1 MKTTRSSWN
10 NFKEIEMLLP
20 IKWLKDY
27 VDFDFDVKK
36 LADGLSNSGSHVE
49 SVIIPSEGLDKIVVG
64 KIEKIEKHPD
74 ADKLVICSVN
84 VGDEVLQI
92 VTGAPNVFESAIV
105 PVALHGSTV
114 AGGVKIKKG
123 KLRGV
128 ESNGM
133 LCSLEE
139 LGFDN
144 SVIPKEARNGIFIFP
159 EGTEI
164 GKSALETLF
173 MDSDILELEITPNR
187 PDCLSIMGMAVETA
201 ASFDLKTKH
210 KDIKIENEVD
220 DFADY
225 FDDIVIETENCNR
238 YYSKI
243 LKNIK
248 IGPSPLWLQAYLM
261 QAGVRPISNIV
272 DLTNF
277 VMLEYG
283 QPLHAFDLDSLK
295 NKKIVVRMAKD
306 GEETVT
312 LDGETRK
319 LTSDDILI
327 TDGSEIIGLAGIMG
341 GLDSEITEKTVN
353 VLLEGANFN
362 KENIRKTSR
371 RLNLRSEASSRFEK
385 GIDPNLAKTA
395 VDRVCQLAEML
406 DIAEVVGGSKDV
418 GDFDKAPKEIKL
430 RLQKVNDLIG
440 VDFTIDEV
448 KNILNRL
455 EIETD
460 VKGDYL
466 LAKIPSVRL
475 DLGIEEDLIEEVARI
490 YGYDNVTPQKL
501 RGTLTVGRKPRFR
514 NVEDRIKNLLIGLGY
529 SEFMTY
535 SFVSPSSYEKAN
547 YREDEKNIIRI
558 LNPLGEDYSIM
569 RTTIVPSMID
579 ALAKNYVRGN
589 ENVGGFE
596 IGNTFFPT
604 DGELPAEKLKL
615 TMGFYDLGDFYYL
628 KESIEKLLWYLGIE
642 DLEVR
647 RKEVSFLHPGRS
659 AEFILKGESLGVFGE
674 VHPKVLENYGL
685 KKRAYVAELDFDK
698 IVENT
703 IGNYTYKEL
712 PKYPTIKRDFAFVM
726 DRDIDSVEL
735 EKISK
740 KYGKEL
746 LESFKVF
753 DIYQGENIEEGK
765 KSVAFSLVFR
775 AADRTLEDA
784 EVTEI
789 CEKIV
794 AEIESEI
801 KAKLRS

>member
-1 MKTTRSSWN
+1 
-10 NFKEIEMLLP
+10 MLLP

-49 SVIIPSEGLDKIVVG
+49 SIIIPDDGLNKIVVG

-84 VGDEVLQI
+84 VGDEILQI
-92 VTGAPNVFESAIV
+92 VTGASNVFEGAIV
-105 PVALHGSTV
+105 PVALHGSTL
-114 AGGVKIKKG
+114 AGDVKIKKG

-139 LGFDN
+139 LGFEN
-144 SVIPKEARNGIFIFP
+144 SVIPKEAKNGIFIFP

-164 GKSALETLF
+164 GKSAIEVLF
-173 MDSDILELEITPNR
+173 MDNEILELEITPNR

-210 KDIKIENEVD
+210 NDIKIENEVSN
-220 DFADY
+220 FSEF
-225 FDDIVIETENCNR
+225 FDDIIIETENCNR

-248 IGPSPLWLQAYLM
+248 IGLSPLWLQAYLM
-261 QAGVRPISNIV
+261 QAGVRPVSNIV

-283 QPLHAFDLDSLK
+283 EPLHAFDLDTLK

-306 GEETVT
+306 GEEMVT

-319 LTSDDILI
+319 LEKDDILI
-327 TDGSEIIGLAGIMG
+327 TDGSEIVGLAGVMG
-341 GLDSEITEKTVN
+341 GLDSEITDKTVN

-385 GIDPNLAKTA
+385 GIDVNLAKTA
-395 VDRVCQLAEML
+395 VDRVCELAEKME
-406 DIAEVVGGSKDV
+406 IAEVVGGNKDV
-418 GDFDKAPKEIKL
+418 GNFDRKEKEIEL
-430 RLQKVNDLIG
+430 RKEKVNNLIG
-440 VDFTIDEV
+440 VDFTMDEIS
-448 KNILNRL
+448 NILNRL

-460 VKGDYL
+460 VRDDYL
-466 LAKIPSVRL
+466 IAKVPTVRL
-475 DLGIEEDLIEEVARI
+475 DLDIEEDLIEEIARI
-490 YGYDNVTPQKL
+490 YGYDNIEPKKL
-501 RGTLTVGRKPRFR
+501 KGTLTVGRKPVFR
-514 NVEDRIKNLLIGLGY
+514 NVEDRIKNQLIGLGY

-547 YREDEKNIIRI
+547 YKEDEKNIIKI

-569 RTTIVPSMID
+569 RTTMIPSMID
-579 ALAKNYVRGN
+579 ALSKNYARGN
-589 ENVGGFE
+589 VNVGGFE

-604 DGELPAEKLKL
+604 EEELPSERLKL
-615 TMGFYDLGDFYYL
+615 AMGFYDLGDFYYL
-628 KESIEKLLWYLGIE
+628 KESIEKSLWYLGINN
-642 DLEVR
+642 LEVR
-647 RKEVSFLHPGRS
+647 RREASFLHPGRS
-659 AEFILKGESLGVFGE
+659 AEFILNGKSLGVFGE

-685 KKRAYVAELDFDK
+685 KKRAYVAELDFNL

-703 IGNYTYKEL
+703 IDNYTYKAL
-712 PKYPTIKRDFAFVM
+712 PKYPTMKRDFAFVM
-726 DRDIDSVEL
+726 DRDVDSVEL

-740 KYGKEL
+740 KYDKEL

-753 DIYQGENIEEGK
+753 DIYEGKNIEDGK

-775 AADRTLEDA
+775 AADRTLEES

-801 KAKLRS
+801 EAKLRS

>member
-1 MKTTRSSWN
+1 
-10 NFKEIEMLLP
+10 MLLP

-49 SVIIPSEGLDKIVVG
+49 SIIIPDDGLNKIVVG

-84 VGDEVLQI
+84 VGDEILQI
-92 VTGAPNVFESAIV
+92 VTGASNVFEGAIV
-105 PVALHGSTV
+105 PVALHGSTL
-114 AGGVKIKKG
+114 AGDVKIKKG

-139 LGFDN
+139 LGFEN
-144 SVIPKEARNGIFIFP
+144 SVIPKEAKNGIFIFP

-164 GKSALETLF
+164 GKSAIEVLF
-173 MDSDILELEITPNR
+173 MDNEILELEITPNR

-210 KDIKIENEVD
+210 NDIKIENEVSN
-220 DFADY
+220 FSEF
-225 FDDIVIETENCNR
+225 FDDIIVETENCNR

-261 QAGVRPISNIV
+261 QAGVRPVSNIV

-283 QPLHAFDLDSLK
+283 EPLHAFDLDTLK
-295 NKKIVVRMAKD
+295 NKKIVVRMAED
-306 GEETVT
+306 GEEMVT

-319 LTSDDILI
+319 LEKDDILI
-327 TDGSEIIGLAGIMG
+327 TDGSEIVGLAGVMG
-341 GLDSEITEKTVN
+341 GLDSEITDKTVN
-353 VLLEGANFN
+353 VLLEGASFN

-385 GIDPNLAKTA
+385 GIDVNLAKTA
-395 VDRVCQLAEML
+395 VDRVCELAEKME
-406 DIAEVVGGSKDV
+406 IAEVVGGNKDV
-418 GDFDKAPKEIKL
+418 GNFDRKEKEIKL
-430 RLQKVNDLIG
+430 RKEKVNNLIG
-440 VDFTIDEV
+440 VDFTMDEIS
-448 KNILNRL
+448 NILNRL

-460 VKGDYL
+460 VRDDYL
-466 LAKIPSVRL
+466 IAKVPTVRL
-475 DLGIEEDLIEEVARI
+475 DLDIEEDLIEEIARI
-490 YGYDNVTPQKL
+490 YAYDNIEPKKL
-501 RGTLTVGRKPRFR
+501 KGTLTVGRKPVFR
-514 NVEDRIKNLLIGLGY
+514 NVEDRIKNQLIGLGY

-547 YREDEKNIIRI
+547 YKEDEKNIIKI

-569 RTTIVPSMID
+569 RTTMIPSMID
-579 ALAKNYVRGN
+579 ALSKNYARGN
-589 ENVGGFE
+589 VNVGGFE

-604 DGELPAEKLKL
+604 EEELPSERLKL
-615 TMGFYDLGDFYYL
+615 AMGFYDLGDFYYL
-628 KESIEKLLWYLGIE
+628 KESIEKSLWYLGINN
-642 DLEVR
+642 LEVR
-647 RKEVSFLHPGRS
+647 RREASFLHPGRS
-659 AEFILKGESLGVFGE
+659 AEFILNGKSLGVFGE

-685 KKRAYVAELDFDK
+685 KKKAYVAELDFNL

-703 IGNYTYKEL
+703 IDNYTYKAL
-712 PKYPTIKRDFAFVM
+712 PKYPTMKRDFAFVM
-726 DRDIDSVEL
+726 DRDLDSVEL

-753 DIYQGENIEEGK
+753 DIYEGKNIEDDK

-775 AADRTLEDA
+775 AADRTLEES

-801 KAKLRS
+801 EAKLRS

>member
-1 MKTTRSSWN
+1 
-10 NFKEIEMLLP
+10 MLLP

-49 SVIIPSEGLDKIVVG
+49 SIIIPDDGLNKIVVG

-84 VGDEVLQI
+84 VGDEILQI
-92 VTGAPNVFESAIV
+92 VTGASNVFEGAIV
-105 PVALHGSTV
+105 PVALHGSTL
-114 AGGVKIKKG
+114 AGDVKIKKG

-139 LGFDN
+139 LGFEN
-144 SVIPKEARNGIFIFP
+144 SVIPKEAKNGIFIFP

-164 GKSALETLF
+164 GKSAIEVLF
-173 MDSDILELEITPNR
+173 MDNEILELEITPNR

-210 KDIKIENEVD
+210 NDIKIENEVSN
-220 DFADY
+220 FSEF
-225 FDDIVIETENCNR
+225 FDDIIVETENCNR

-261 QAGVRPISNIV
+261 QAWVRPVSNIV

-283 QPLHAFDLDSLK
+283 EPLHAFDLDTLK
-295 NKKIVVRMAKD
+295 NKKIVVRMAED
-306 GEETVT
+306 GEEMVT

-319 LTSDDILI
+319 LEKDDILI
-327 TDGSEIIGLAGIMG
+327 TDGSEIVGLAGVMG
-341 GLDSEITEKTVN
+341 GLDSEITDKTVN
-353 VLLEGANFN
+353 VLLEGASFN

-385 GIDPNLAKTA
+385 GIDVNLAKTA
-395 VDRVCQLAEML
+395 VDRVCELAEKME
-406 DIAEVVGGSKDV
+406 IAEVVGGNKDV
-418 GDFDKAPKEIKL
+418 GNFDRKEKEIEL
-430 RLQKVNDLIG
+430 RKEKVNNLIG
-440 VDFTIDEV
+440 VDLTMDEIS
-448 KNILNRL
+448 NILNRL

-460 VKGDYL
+460 VRDDYL
-466 LAKIPSVRL
+466 IAKVPTVRL
-475 DLGIEEDLIEEVARI
+475 DLDIEEDLIEEIARI
-490 YGYDNVTPQKL
+490 YGYDNIEPKKL
-501 RGTLTVGRKPRFR
+501 KGTLTVGRKPVFR
-514 NVEDRIKNLLIGLGY
+514 NVEDRIKNQLIGLGY

-547 YREDEKNIIRI
+547 YKEDEKNIIKI

-569 RTTIVPSMID
+569 RTTMIPSMID
-579 ALAKNYVRGN
+579 ALSKNYARGN
-589 ENVGGFE
+589 VNVGGFE

-604 DGELPAEKLKL
+604 EEELPSERLKL
-615 TMGFYDLGDFYYL
+615 AMGFYDLGDFYYL
-628 KESIEKLLWYLGIE
+628 KESIEKSLWYLGINN
-642 DLEVR
+642 LEVR
-647 RKEVSFLHPGRS
+647 RREASFLHPGRS
-659 AEFILKGESLGVFGE
+659 AEFILNGKSLGVFGE

-685 KKRAYVAELDFDK
+685 KKRAYVAELDFNL

-703 IGNYTYKEL
+703 IDNYTYKAL
-712 PKYPTIKRDFAFVM
+712 PKYPTMKRDFAFVM
-726 DRDIDSVEL
+726 DRDVDSVEL

-753 DIYQGENIEEGK
+753 DIYEGKNIEDGK

-775 AADRTLEDA
+775 AADRTLEES

-801 KAKLRS
+801 EAKLRS

>member
-1 MKTTRSSWN
+1 
-10 NFKEIEMLLP
+10 MLLP

-49 SVIIPSEGLDKIVVG
+49 SIMKPSEGLDKIVVG

-84 VGDEVLQI
+84 IGDEVLQI
-92 VTGAPNVFESAIV
+92 VTGAPNVFEGAIV
-105 PVALHGSTV
+105 PVALHGSTL
-114 AGGVKIKKG
+114 ASGQKIKKG

-139 LGFDN
+139 LGFEN

-173 MDSDILELEITPNR
+173 MDSEILELEITPNR

-210 KDIKIENEVD
+210 NDIKINEEVS
-220 DFADY
+220 DFSEF
-225 FDDIVIETENCNR
+225 FDDIVLETENCKR

-243 LKNIK
+243 LRNIK

-283 QPLHAFDLDSLK
+283 QPLHAFDLDSLT
-295 NKKIVVRMAKD
+295 NKKIVVRMAED

-312 LDGETRK
+312 LDGETRE

-341 GLDSEITEKTVN
+341 GLDSEITDKTVN

-385 GIDPNLAKTA
+385 GIDINLAKA
-395 VDRVCQLAEML
+395 SVDRVCQLAEML
-406 DIAEVVGGSKDV
+406 GIAEVVGGNKDV
-418 GDFDKAPKEIKL
+418 GNFEKAQKEIKL
-430 RLQKVNDLIG
+430 RQEKVNDLIG
-440 VDFTIDEV
+440 LDFSMDEIA
-448 KNILNRL
+448 NILNRL

-460 VKGDYL
+460 VKDTYL
-466 LAKIPSVRL
+466 IAKIPSVRL
-475 DLGIEEDLIEEVARI
+475 DLEIEEDLIEEIARI
-490 YGYDNVTPQKL
+490 YGYDNVTPKKL
-501 RGTLTVGRKPRFR
+501 RGTLTVGRKPVFR
-514 NVEDRIKNLLIGLGY
+514 NVEDRIKNILIGLGY

-547 YREDEKNIIRI
+547 YDEDEKNIIKI

-569 RTTIVPSMID
+569 RTTLVLSMID
-579 ALAKNYVRGN
+579 ALAKNYARGN

-596 IGNTFFPT
+596 VGNTFFPNEE
-604 DGELPAEKLKL
+604 ELPSEKLKL

-628 KESIEKLLWYLGIE
+628 KESIEKILWYLGIN

-659 AEFILKGESLGVFGE
+659 AEFILKGEILGVFGE

-685 KKRAYVAELDFDK
+685 KKKAYVAELDFDK

-703 IGNYTYKEL
+703 IDNYTYKDL
-712 PKYPTIKRDFAFVM
+712 PKFPTMKRDFAFVM
-726 DRDIDSVEL
+726 DRDVDSVEL

-753 DIYQGENIEEGK
+753 DIYEGENIEEGK

-775 AADRTLEDA
+775 AAERTLEDA

>member
-1 MKTTRSSWN
+1 MY
-10 NFKEIEMLLP
+10 LP

-49 SVIIPSEGLDKIVVG
+49 SIIDTSEGLDKIVVG
-64 KIEKIEKHPD
+64 KINKIENHPD
-74 ADKLVICSVN
+74 ADKLVICQVD
-84 VGDEVLQI
+84 VGEEIQI
-92 VTGAPNVFESAIV
+92 VTGAKNVFEGAYV
-105 PVALHGSTV
+105 PVALHGSTI
-114 AGGVKIKKG
+114 AGGTKIKKG

-139 LGFDN
+139 LGFET

-159 EGTEI
+159 EEVEI
-164 GKSALETLF
+164 GKSAIEALYMNEE
-173 MDSDILELEITPNR
+173 ILELEITPNR
-187 PDCLSIMGMAVETA
+187 PDSLSVMGMAVETA
-201 ASFDLKTKH
+201 ATFDLKVNH
-210 KDIKIENEVD
+210 NDIKINNEES
-220 DFADY
+220 DFSEF
-225 FDDIVIETENCNR
+225 FDDIVLETENCNR

-243 LKNIK
+243 LRNLK

-283 QPLHAFDLDSLK
+283 QPLHAFDLDTLK
-295 NKKIVVRMAKD
+295 NRKIVVRMAKD
-306 GEETVT
+306 GETAVT
-312 LDGETRK
+312 LDGVTRK
-319 LTSDDILI
+319 LTTDDILI
-327 TDGSEIIGLAGIMG
+327 TDGTDIIGLAGVMG
-341 GLDSEITEKTVN
+341 GLDSEITDKTVN

-371 RLNLRSEASSRFEK
+371 RLGLRSEASSRFEK
-385 GIDPNLAKTA
+385 GIDTNLSSVA
-395 VDRVCQLAEML
+395 VDRVCQLAEEL
-406 DIAEVVGGSKDV
+406 GIAEVVGGSKDV
-418 GDFDKAPKEIKL
+418 VNKLNEPNKIKL
-430 RLQKVNDLIG
+430 RKEKCNNLIG
-440 VDFTIDEV
+440 IDLSIEEIAS
-448 KNILNRL
+448 ILNRL
-455 EIETD
+455 EIKTEID
-460 VKGDYL
+460 GDNL
-466 LAKIPSVRL
+466 IATTPTERL
-475 DLGIEEDLIEEVARI
+475 DLEIEEDLIEEVARI
-490 YGYDNVTPQKL
+490 YGLQNIEPQKL
-501 RGTLTVGRKPRFR
+501 KGTLTVGRKPRFR

-535 SFVSPSSYEKAN
+535 SFISPSAYEKSN
-547 YREDEKNIIRI
+547 YEEKDENILKI

-569 RTTIVPSMID
+569 RTTMVPSMID
-579 ALAKNYVRGN
+579 ALAKNYARGN

-596 IGNTFFPT
+596 IGNTFLPT
-604 DGELPAEKLKL
+604 GDELPSEKLKL

-628 KESIEKLLWYLGIE
+628 KESIEKILWYLGI
-642 DLEVR
+642 DKLEVKR
-647 RKEVSFLHPGRS
+647 TERSFLHPGRS
-659 AEFILKGESLGVFGE
+659 AEFILNGESLGVFGE

-685 KKRAYVAELDFDK
+685 KKKAYVAEIDFDL

-703 IGNYTYKEL
+703 IDNYYYKEL

-726 DRDIDSVEL
+726 DREIDSVEL
-735 EKISK
+735 EEISK

-753 DIYQGENIEEGK
+753 DIYEGENIEKGK

-775 AADRTLEDA
+775 APDRTLEDG

-794 AEIESEI
+794 EEIEKE
-801 KAKLRS
+801 KDAKLRS

>member
-1 MKTTRSSWN
+1 
-10 NFKEIEMLLP
+10 MLLP

-74 ADKLVICSVN
+74 ADKLVVCSVN

-92 VTGAPNVFESAIV
+92 VTGAPNVFEGAIV

-220 DFADY
+220 DFSDY

-283 QPLHAFDLDSLK
+283 EPLHAFDLDSLK

-327 TDGSEIIGLAGIMG
+327 TDGSDIIGLAGIMG

-418 GDFDKAPKEIKL
+418 GDFDKDPKEIKL

-490 YGYDNVTPQKL
+490 YGYDNVEPKKL

-514 NVEDRIKNLLIGLGY
+514 NVENKIKNLLIGLGY

-547 YREDEKNIIRI
+547 YKEDEKNIIRI

-642 DLEVR
+642 GLEVR

-685 KKRAYVAELDFDK
+685 KKKAYVAELDFDK

-712 PKYPTIKRDFAFVM
+712 PKYPTMKRDFAFVM

>member
-1 MKTTRSSWN
+1 
-10 NFKEIEMLLP
+10 MLLP

-92 VTGAPNVFESAIV
+92 VTGAPNVFEGAIV

-139 LGFDN
+139 LGFEN

-210 KDIKIENEVD
+210 NDIKIEKEVD
-220 DFADY
+220 DFSDH

-448 KNILNRL
+448 ANILNRL

-460 VKGDYL
+460 VKEDYL

-475 DLGIEEDLIEEVARI
+475 DLEIEEDLIEEVARI

-547 YREDEKNIIRI
+547 YKEDKKNIIRI

-604 DGELPAEKLKL
+604 DGELPSEKLKL

-685 KKRAYVAELDFDK
+685 KKRAYVAELDFDR

-712 PKYPTIKRDFAFVM
+712 PKYPTMKRDFAFVM

>member
-1 MKTTRSSWN
+1 
-10 NFKEIEMLLP
+10 MLLP

-49 SVIIPSEGLDKIVVG
+49 SIIIPDDGLNKIVVG

-84 VGDEVLQI
+84 VGDEILQI
-92 VTGAPNVFESAIV
+92 VTGASNVFEGAIV
-105 PVALHGSTV
+105 PVALHGSTL
-114 AGGVKIKKG
+114 ADGVKIKKG

-139 LGFDN
+139 LGFEN
-144 SVIPKEARNGIFIFP
+144 SVIPKEAKNGIFIFP

-164 GKSALETLF
+164 GKSAIEVLF
-173 MDSDILELEITPNR
+173 MDNEILELEITPNR

-210 KDIKIENEVD
+210 NDIKIENEVSN
-220 DFADY
+220 FSEF
-225 FDDIVIETENCNR
+225 FDDIIIETENCNR

-261 QAGVRPISNIV
+261 QAGVRPVSNIV

-283 QPLHAFDLDSLK
+283 EPLHAFDLDTLK

-306 GEETVT
+306 GEEMVT

-319 LTSDDILI
+319 LEKDDILI
-327 TDGSEIIGLAGIMG
+327 TDGSEIVGLAGVMG
-341 GLDSEITEKTVN
+341 GLDSEITDKTVN
-353 VLLEGANFN
+353 VILEGASFN

-385 GIDPNLAKTA
+385 GIDVNLAKTA
-395 VDRVCQLAEML
+395 VDRVCELAEKME
-406 DIAEVVGGSKDV
+406 IAEVVGGNKDV
-418 GDFDKAPKEIKL
+418 GNFYRKEKEIEL
-430 RLQKVNDLIG
+430 RKEKVNNLIG
-440 VDFTIDEV
+440 VDFTMDEIS
-448 KNILNRL
+448 NILNRL

-460 VKGDYL
+460 VRDDYL
-466 LAKIPSVRL
+466 IAKVPTVRL
-475 DLGIEEDLIEEVARI
+475 DLDIEEDLIEEIARI
-490 YGYDNVTPQKL
+490 YGYDNIEPKKL
-501 RGTLTVGRKPRFR
+501 KGTLTVGRKPVFR
-514 NVEDRIKNLLIGLGY
+514 NVEDRIKNQLIGLGY

-547 YREDEKNIIRI
+547 YKEDEKNIIKI

-569 RTTIVPSMID
+569 RTTMIPSMID
-579 ALAKNYVRGN
+579 ALSKNYARGN
-589 ENVGGFE
+589 VNVGGFE

-604 DGELPAEKLKL
+604 EEELPSERLKL
-615 TMGFYDLGDFYYL
+615 AMGFYDLGDFYYL
-628 KESIEKLLWYLGIE
+628 KESIEKSLWYLGINN
-642 DLEVR
+642 LEVR
-647 RKEVSFLHPGRS
+647 RREASFLHPGRS
-659 AEFILKGESLGVFGE
+659 AEFILNGKSLGVFGE

-685 KKRAYVAELDFDK
+685 KKRAYVAELDFNL

-703 IGNYTYKEL
+703 IDNYTYKAL
-712 PKYPTIKRDFAFVM
+712 PKYPTMKRDFAFVM
-726 DRDIDSVEL
+726 DRDVDSVEL

-753 DIYQGENIEEGK
+753 DIYEGKNIEDGK

-775 AADRTLEDA
+775 AADRTLEES

-801 KAKLRS
+801 EAKLRS

>member
-1 MKTTRSSWN
+1 
-10 NFKEIEMLLP
+10 MLLP

-64 KIEKIEKHPD
+64 KIEKIENHPD
-74 ADKLVICSVN
+74 ADKLVVCSVN

-92 VTGAPNVFESAIV
+92 VTGAPNVFEGAIV

-139 LGFDN
+139 LGFEN

-210 KDIKIENEVD
+210 NEIKIENEVD
-220 DFADY
+220 DFSDH

-395 VDRVCQLAEML
+395 VDRVCQLVEML
-406 DIAEVVGGSKDV
+406 GIAEVVGGSKDV

-448 KNILNRL
+448 ANILNRL

-490 YGYDNVTPQKL
+490 YGYDNVEPKKL

-547 YREDEKNIIRI
+547 YKEDEKNIIRI

-712 PKYPTIKRDFAFVM
+712 PKYPTMKRDFAFVM

>member
-1 MKTTRSSWN
+1 
-10 NFKEIEMLLP
+10 MLLP

-49 SVIIPSEGLDKIVVG
+49 SIIIPDDGLNKIVVG

-84 VGDEVLQI
+84 VGDEILQI
-92 VTGAPNVFESAIV
+92 VTGASNVFEGAIV
-105 PVALHGSTV
+105 PVALHGSTL
-114 AGGVKIKKG
+114 AGDVKIKKG

-139 LGFDN
+139 LGFEN
-144 SVIPKEARNGIFIFP
+144 SVIPKEAKNGIFIFP

-164 GKSALETLF
+164 GKSAIEVLF
-173 MDSDILELEITPNR
+173 MDNEILELEITPNR

-210 KDIKIENEVD
+210 NDIKIENEVSN
-220 DFADY
+220 FSEF
-225 FDDIVIETENCNR
+225 FDDIIVETENCNR

-261 QAGVRPISNIV
+261 QAGVRPVSNIV

-283 QPLHAFDLDSLK
+283 EPLHAFDLDTLK
-295 NKKIVVRMAKD
+295 NKKIVVRMAED
-306 GEETVT
+306 GEEMVT

-319 LTSDDILI
+319 LEKDDILI
-327 TDGSEIIGLAGIMG
+327 TDGSEIVGLAGVMG
-341 GLDSEITEKTVN
+341 GLDSEITDKTVN
-353 VLLEGANFN
+353 VLLEGASFN

-385 GIDPNLAKTA
+385 GIDVNLAKTA
-395 VDRVCQLAEML
+395 VDRVCELAEKME
-406 DIAEVVGGSKDV
+406 IAEVVGGNKDV
-418 GDFDKAPKEIKL
+418 GNFDRKEKEIKL
-430 RLQKVNDLIG
+430 RKEKVNNLIG
-440 VDFTIDEV
+440 VDFTMDEIS
-448 KNILNRL
+448 NILNRL

-460 VKGDYL
+460 VRDDYL
-466 LAKIPSVRL
+466 IAKVPTVRL
-475 DLGIEEDLIEEVARI
+475 DLDIEEDLIEEIARI
-490 YGYDNVTPQKL
+490 YAYDNIEPKKL
-501 RGTLTVGRKPRFR
+501 KGTLTVGRKPVFR
-514 NVEDRIKNLLIGLGY
+514 NVEDRIKNQLIGLGY

-547 YREDEKNIIRI
+547 YKEDEKNIIKI

-569 RTTIVPSMID
+569 RTTMIPSMID
-579 ALAKNYVRGN
+579 ALSKNYARGN
-589 ENVGGFE
+589 VNVGGFE

-604 DGELPAEKLKL
+604 EEELPSERLKL
-615 TMGFYDLGDFYYL
+615 AMGFYDLGDFYYL
-628 KESIEKLLWYLGIE
+628 KESIEKSLWYLGINN
-642 DLEVR
+642 LEVR
-647 RKEVSFLHPGRS
+647 RREASFLHPGRS
-659 AEFILKGESLGVFGE
+659 AEFILNGKSLGVFGE

-685 KKRAYVAELDFDK
+685 KKRAYVAELDFNL

-703 IGNYTYKEL
+703 IDNYTYKAL
-712 PKYPTIKRDFAFVM
+712 PKYPTMKRDFAFVM
-726 DRDIDSVEL
+726 DRDLDSVEL

-753 DIYQGENIEEGK
+753 DIYEGKNIEDDK

-775 AADRTLEDA
+775 AADRTLEES

-801 KAKLRS
+801 EAKLRS

>member
-1 MKTTRSSWN
+1 
-10 NFKEIEMLLP
+10 MLLP

-49 SVIIPSEGLDKIVVG
+49 SIIIPDDGLNKIVVG

-84 VGDEVLQI
+84 VGDEILQI
-92 VTGAPNVFESAIV
+92 VTGASNVFEGAIV
-105 PVALHGSTV
+105 PVALHGSTL
-114 AGGVKIKKG
+114 AGDVKIKKG

-139 LGFDN
+139 LGFEN
-144 SVIPKEARNGIFIFP
+144 SVIPKEAKNGIFIFP

-164 GKSALETLF
+164 GKSAIEVLF
-173 MDSDILELEITPNR
+173 MDNEILELEITPNR

-210 KDIKIENEVD
+210 NDIKIENEVSN
-220 DFADY
+220 FSEF
-225 FDDIVIETENCNR
+225 FDDIIVETENCNR

-261 QAGVRPISNIV
+261 QAGVRPVSNIV

-283 QPLHAFDLDSLK
+283 EPLHAFDLDTLK

-306 GEETVT
+306 GEEMVT

-319 LTSDDILI
+319 LEKDDILI
-327 TDGSEIIGLAGIMG
+327 TDGSEIVGLAGVMG
-341 GLDSEITEKTVN
+341 GLDSEITDKTVN
-353 VLLEGANFN
+353 VLLEGASFN

-385 GIDPNLAKTA
+385 GIDVNLAKTA
-395 VDRVCQLAEML
+395 VDRVCELAEKME
-406 DIAEVVGGSKDV
+406 IAEVVGGNKDV
-418 GDFDKAPKEIKL
+418 GNFDRKEKEIKL
-430 RLQKVNDLIG
+430 RKEKVNNLIG
-440 VDFTIDEV
+440 VDFTMDEIS
-448 KNILNRL
+448 NILNRL

-460 VKGDYL
+460 VRDDYL
-466 LAKIPSVRL
+466 IAKVPTVRL
-475 DLGIEEDLIEEVARI
+475 DLDIEEDLIEEIARI
-490 YGYDNVTPQKL
+490 YGYDNIEPKKL
-501 RGTLTVGRKPRFR
+501 KGTLTVGRKPVFR
-514 NVEDRIKNLLIGLGY
+514 NVEDRIKNQLIGLGY

-547 YREDEKNIIRI
+547 YKEDEKNIIKI

-569 RTTIVPSMID
+569 RTTMIPSMID
-579 ALAKNYVRGN
+579 ALSKNYARGN
-589 ENVGGFE
+589 VNVGGFE

-604 DGELPAEKLKL
+604 EEELPSERLKL
-615 TMGFYDLGDFYYL
+615 AMGFYDLGDFYYL
-628 KESIEKLLWYLGIE
+628 KESIEKSLWYLGINN
-642 DLEVR
+642 LEVR
-647 RKEVSFLHPGRS
+647 RREASFLHPGRS
-659 AEFILKGESLGVFGE
+659 AEFILNGKSLGVFGE

-685 KKRAYVAELDFDK
+685 KKRAYVAELDFNL

-703 IGNYTYKEL
+703 IDNYTYKAL
-712 PKYPTIKRDFAFVM
+712 PKYPTMKRDFAFVM
-726 DRDIDSVEL
+726 DRDVDSVEL

-753 DIYQGENIEEGK
+753 DIYEGKNIEDGK

-775 AADRTLEDA
+775 AADRTLEES

-801 KAKLRS
+801 EAKLRS

>member
-1 MKTTRSSWN
+1 
-10 NFKEIEMLLP
+10 MLLP

-49 SVIIPSEGLDKIVVG
+49 SIIIPDDGLNKIVVG

-84 VGDEVLQI
+84 VGDEILQI
-92 VTGAPNVFESAIV
+92 VTGASNVFEGAIV
-105 PVALHGSTV
+105 PVALHGSTL
-114 AGGVKIKKG
+114 AGDVKIKKG

-139 LGFDN
+139 LGFEN
-144 SVIPKEARNGIFIFP
+144 SVIPKEAKNGIFIFP

-164 GKSALETLF
+164 GKSAIEVLF
-173 MDSDILELEITPNR
+173 MDNEILELEITPNR

-210 KDIKIENEVD
+210 NDIKIENEVSN
-220 DFADY
+220 FSEF
-225 FDDIVIETENCNR
+225 FDDIIVETENCNR

-261 QAGVRPISNIV
+261 QAGVRPVSNIV

-283 QPLHAFDLDSLK
+283 EPLHAFDLDTLK

-306 GEETVT
+306 GEEMVT

-319 LTSDDILI
+319 LEKDDILI
-327 TDGSEIIGLAGIMG
+327 TDGSEIVGLAGVMG
-341 GLDSEITEKTVN
+341 GLDSEITDKTVN
-353 VLLEGANFN
+353 VILEGASFN

-385 GIDPNLAKTA
+385 GIDVNLAKTA
-395 VDRVCQLAEML
+395 VDRVCELAEKME
-406 DIAEVVGGSKDV
+406 IAEVVGGNKDV
-418 GDFDKAPKEIKL
+418 GNFDRKEKEIEL
-430 RLQKVNDLIG
+430 RKEKVNNLIG
-440 VDFTIDEV
+440 VDFTMDEIS
-448 KNILNRL
+448 NILNRL

-460 VKGDYL
+460 VRDDYL
-466 LAKIPSVRL
+466 IAKVPTVRL
-475 DLGIEEDLIEEVARI
+475 DLDIEEDLIEEIARI
-490 YGYDNVTPQKL
+490 YGYDNIEPKKL
-501 RGTLTVGRKPRFR
+501 KGTLTVGRKPVFR
-514 NVEDRIKNLLIGLGY
+514 NVEDRIKNQLIGLGY

-547 YREDEKNIIRI
+547 YKEDEKNIIKI

-569 RTTIVPSMID
+569 RTTMIPSMID
-579 ALAKNYVRGN
+579 ALSKNYARGN
-589 ENVGGFE
+589 VNVGGFE

-604 DGELPAEKLKL
+604 EEELPSERLKL
-615 TMGFYDLGDFYYL
+615 AMGFYDLGDFYYL
-628 KESIEKLLWYLGIE
+628 KESIEKSLWYLGINN
-642 DLEVR
+642 LEVR
-647 RKEVSFLHPGRS
+647 RRETSFLHPGRS
-659 AEFILKGESLGVFGE
+659 AEFILNGKSLGVFGE

-685 KKRAYVAELDFDK
+685 KKRAYVAELDFNL

-703 IGNYTYKEL
+703 IDNYTYKAL
-712 PKYPTIKRDFAFVM
+712 PKYPTMKRDFAFVM
-726 DRDIDSVEL
+726 DRDVDSVEL

-753 DIYQGENIEEGK
+753 DIYEGKNIEDGK

-775 AADRTLEDA
+775 AADRTLEES

-801 KAKLRS
+801 EAKLRS

>member
-1 MKTTRSSWN
+1 
-10 NFKEIEMLLP
+10 MLLP

-64 KIEKIEKHPD
+64 KIEKIDKHPD

-92 VTGAPNVFESAIV
+92 VTGAPNVFEGAIV

-139 LGFDN
+139 LGFEN

-201 ASFDLKTKH
+201 ASFDLKTRH

-220 DFADY
+220 DFSDY

-248 IGPSPLWLQAYLM
+248 IGPSPLWLQTYLM

-283 QPLHAFDLDSLK
+283 QPLHAFDLDSLT

-448 KNILNRL
+448 ANILNRL
-455 EIETD
+455 EIETE

-547 YREDEKNIIRI
+547 YKEDEKNIIRI

-604 DGELPAEKLKL
+604 DGELPTEKLKL

-685 KKRAYVAELDFDK
+685 KKKAYVAELDFDK

-712 PKYPTIKRDFAFVM
+712 PKYPTMKRDFAFVM

>member
-1 MKTTRSSWN
+1 
-10 NFKEIEMLLP
+10 MLLP

-92 VTGAPNVFESAIV
+92 VTGAPNVFEGAIV

-220 DFADY
+220 NFSDH

-430 RLQKVNDLIG
+430 RLEKVNDLIG

-448 KNILNRL
+448 ANILNRL
-455 EIETD
+455 EIETE

-490 YGYDNVTPQKL
+490 YGYDHVEPKKL

-547 YREDEKNIIRI
+547 YKENEKNIIRI

-569 RTTIVPSMID
+569 RTTIVPSIID

-685 KKRAYVAELDFDK
+685 KKKAYVAELDFDK

-712 PKYPTIKRDFAFVM
+712 PKYPTMKRDFAFVM

>member
-1 MKTTRSSWN
+1 
-10 NFKEIEMLLP
+10 MLLP

-49 SVIIPSEGLDKIVVG
+49 SIMKPSEGLDKIVVG

-84 VGDEVLQI
+84 IGDEVLQI
-92 VTGAPNVFESAIV
+92 VTGAPNVFEGAIV
-105 PVALHGSTV
+105 PVALHGSTL
-114 AGGVKIKKG
+114 ASGQKIKKG

-139 LGFDN
+139 LGFEN

-173 MDSDILELEITPNR
+173 MDSEILELEITPNR

-210 KDIKIENEVD
+210 NDIKINEEVS
-220 DFADY
+220 DFSEF
-225 FDDIVIETENCNR
+225 FDDIVLETENCKR

-243 LKNIK
+243 LRNIK

-283 QPLHAFDLDSLK
+283 QPLHAFDLDSLT
-295 NKKIVVRMAKD
+295 NKKIVVRMAED

-312 LDGETRK
+312 LDGETRE

-341 GLDSEITEKTVN
+341 GLDSEITDKTVN

-385 GIDPNLAKTA
+385 GIDINLAKA
-395 VDRVCQLAEML
+395 SVDRVCQLAEML
-406 DIAEVVGGSKDV
+406 GIAEVIGGNKDV
-418 GDFDKAPKEIKL
+418 GNFEKAQKEIKL
-430 RLQKVNDLIG
+430 RQEKVNDLIG
-440 VDFTIDEV
+440 LDFSIDEIA
-448 KNILNRL
+448 NILNRL

-460 VKGDYL
+460 VKDTYL
-466 LAKIPSVRL
+466 IAKIPSIRL
-475 DLGIEEDLIEEVARI
+475 DLEIEEDLIEEIARI
-490 YGYDNVTPQKL
+490 YGYDNVEPKKL
-501 RGTLTVGRKPRFR
+501 RGTLTVGRKPVFR
-514 NVEDRIKNLLIGLGY
+514 NVEDRIKNILIGLGY

-547 YREDEKNIIRI
+547 YDEDEKNIIKI

-569 RTTIVPSMID
+569 RTTLVPSMID
-579 ALAKNYVRGN
+579 ALAKNYARGN

-596 IGNTFFPT
+596 VGNTFFPNEE
-604 DGELPAEKLKL
+604 ELPSEKLKL

-628 KESIEKLLWYLGIE
+628 KESIEKILWYLGIN

-659 AEFILKGESLGVFGE
+659 AEFILNGESLGVFGE

-685 KKRAYVAELDFDK
+685 KKKAYVAELDFDK

-703 IGNYTYKEL
+703 IDNYTYKDL
-712 PKYPTIKRDFAFVM
+712 PKFPTMKRDFAFVM
-726 DRDIDSVEL
+726 DRDVDSVEL

-753 DIYQGENIEEGK
+753 DIYEGENIEEGK

-775 AADRTLEDA
+775 AAERTLEDA

>member
-1 MKTTRSSWN
+1 
-10 NFKEIEMLLP
+10 MLLP

-49 SVIIPSEGLDKIVVG
+49 SIIIPDDGLNKIVVG

-84 VGDEVLQI
+84 VGDEILQI
-92 VTGAPNVFESAIV
+92 VTGASNVFEGAIV
-105 PVALHGSTV
+105 PVALHGSTL
-114 AGGVKIKKG
+114 ADGVKIKKG

-139 LGFDN
+139 LGFEN
-144 SVIPKEARNGIFIFP
+144 SVIPKEAKNGIFIFP

-164 GKSALETLF
+164 GKSAIEVLF
-173 MDSDILELEITPNR
+173 MDNEILELEITPNR

-210 KDIKIENEVD
+210 NDIKIENEVSN
-220 DFADY
+220 FSEF
-225 FDDIVIETENCNR
+225 FDDIIIETENCNR

-261 QAGVRPISNIV
+261 QAGVRPVSNIV

-283 QPLHAFDLDSLK
+283 EPLHAFDLDTLK

-306 GEETVT
+306 GEEMVT

-319 LTSDDILI
+319 LEKDDILI
-327 TDGSEIIGLAGIMG
+327 TDGSEIVGLAGVMG
-341 GLDSEITEKTVN
+341 GLDSEITDKTVN
-353 VLLEGANFN
+353 VILEGASFN

-385 GIDPNLAKTA
+385 GIDVNLAKTA
-395 VDRVCQLAEML
+395 VDRVCELAEKME
-406 DIAEVVGGSKDV
+406 IAEVVGGNKDV
-418 GDFDKAPKEIKL
+418 GNFDRKEKEIEL
-430 RLQKVNDLIG
+430 RKEKVNNLIG
-440 VDFTIDEV
+440 VDFTMDEIS
-448 KNILNRL
+448 NILNRL

-460 VKGDYL
+460 VRDDYL
-466 LAKIPSVRL
+466 IAKVPTVRL
-475 DLGIEEDLIEEVARI
+475 DLDIEEDLIEEIARI
-490 YGYDNVTPQKL
+490 YGYDNIEPKKL
-501 RGTLTVGRKPRFR
+501 KGTLTVGRKPVFR
-514 NVEDRIKNLLIGLGY
+514 NVEDRIKNQLIGLGY

-547 YREDEKNIIRI
+547 YKEDEKNIIKI

-569 RTTIVPSMID
+569 RTTMIPSMID
-579 ALAKNYVRGN
+579 ALSKNYARGN
-589 ENVGGFE
+589 VNVGGFE

-604 DGELPAEKLKL
+604 EEELPSERLKL
-615 TMGFYDLGDFYYL
+615 AMGFYDLGDFYYL
-628 KESIEKLLWYLGIE
+628 KESIEKSLWYLGINN
-642 DLEVR
+642 LEVR
-647 RKEVSFLHPGRS
+647 RREASFLHPGRS
-659 AEFILKGESLGVFGE
+659 AEFILNGKSLGVFGE

-685 KKRAYVAELDFDK
+685 KKRAYVAELDFNL

-703 IGNYTYKEL
+703 IDNYTYKAL
-712 PKYPTIKRDFAFVM
+712 PKYPTMKRDFAFVM
-726 DRDIDSVEL
+726 DRDVDSVEL

-753 DIYQGENIEEGK
+753 DIYEGKNIEDGK

-775 AADRTLEDA
+775 AADRTLEES

-794 AEIESEI
+794 TEIESEI
-801 KAKLRS
+801 EAKLRS

>member
-1 MKTTRSSWN
+1 
-10 NFKEIEMLLP
+10 MLLP

-92 VTGAPNVFESAIV
+92 VTGAPNVFEGAIV

-173 MDSDILELEITPNR
+173 MDNDILELEITPNR

-220 DFADY
+220 DFSDH

-295 NKKIVVRMAKD
+295 NKKIAVRMAKD

-430 RLQKVNDLIG
+430 RLEKVNDLIG

-448 KNILNRL
+448 ANILNRL
-455 EIETD
+455 EIETE

-490 YGYDNVTPQKL
+490 YGYDHVEPKKL

-547 YREDEKNIIRI
+547 YKENEKNIIRI

-685 KKRAYVAELDFDK
+685 KKKAYVAELDFDK

-712 PKYPTIKRDFAFVM
+712 PKYPTMKRDFAFVM

>member
-1 MKTTRSSWN
+1 
-10 NFKEIEMLLP
+10 MLLP

-49 SVIIPSEGLDKIVVG
+49 SIIIPSEGLDKIVVG
-64 KIEKIEKHPD
+64 RIEKIEKHPD

-84 VGDEVLQI
+84 VGEEVLQI
-92 VTGAPNVFESAIV
+92 VTGAPNVFEGAIV

-114 AGGVKIKKG
+114 AGGQKIKKG

-139 LGFDN
+139 LGFEN

-173 MDSDILELEITPNR
+173 MDNEILELEITPNR
-187 PDCLSIMGMAVETA
+187 PDCLSMMGMAVETA

-210 KDIKIENEVD
+210 NEIKLENEVD

-225 FDDIVIETENCNR
+225 FDDIEIETENCRR

-243 LKNIK
+243 LKNVK
-248 IGPSPLWLQAYLM
+248 IGPSLLWLQAYLM

-283 QPLHAFDLDSLK
+283 EPLHAFDLDKLDT
-295 NKKIVVRMAKD
+295 KKIVVRKAKD
-306 GEETVT
+306 GEESVT

-319 LTSDDILI
+319 LKSDDILI
-327 TDGSEIIGLAGIMG
+327 TDGKNIIGLAGIMG
-341 GLDSEITEKTVN
+341 GLDSEITDKTVN

-395 VDRVCQLAEML
+395 VDRVCQLAQKMG
-406 DIAEVVGGSKDV
+406 IAEVVAGNKDV
-418 GDFDKAPKEIKL
+418 GDFSKEEKEIKL
-430 RLQKVNDLIG
+430 RHQKVVDLIG
-440 VDFTIDEV
+440 VDYSIEEV
-448 KNILNRL
+448 ADILNRL

-460 VKGDYL
+460 IKDDYII
-466 LAKIPSVRL
+466 AKIPTFRL
-475 DLGIEEDLIEEVARI
+475 DLNIEEDLIEEVARV
-490 YGYDNVTPQKL
+490 YGYDNVEPKKL

-535 SFVSPSSYEKAN
+535 SFVSPSSYKKAN
-547 YREDEKNIIRI
+547 YDEDEKNIIKI

-569 RTTIVPSMID
+569 RTTLVPSMID

-596 IGNTFFPT
+596 IGNTFFPSE
-604 DGELPAEKLKL
+604 DELPSEKLKL

-628 KESIEKLLWYLGIE
+628 KESIEKILWFLGINN
-642 DLEVR
+642 LEVR
-647 RKEVSFLHPGRS
+647 RKETSFLHPGRS
-659 AEFILKGESLGVFGE
+659 AEFILNGESLGVFGE

-685 KKRAYVAELDFDK
+685 KKKAYVAELDFDK

-703 IGNYTYKEL
+703 IDNYTYKEL
-712 PKYPTIKRDFAFVM
+712 PKYPTMKRDFAFIM
-726 DRDIDSVEL
+726 DREVDSVDL
-735 EKISK
+735 EKIAQ
-740 KYGKEL
+740 KYGKDL

-753 DIYQGENIEEGK
+753 DIYEGENIEEGK

-775 AADRTLEDA
+775 AADRTLEES

>member
-1 MKTTRSSWN
+1 
-10 NFKEIEMLLP
+10 MLLP

-49 SVIIPSEGLDKIVVG
+49 SIIIPDDGLNKIVVG

-84 VGDEVLQI
+84 VGDEILQI
-92 VTGAPNVFESAIV
+92 VTGASNVFEGAIV
-105 PVALHGSTV
+105 PVALHGSTL
-114 AGGVKIKKG
+114 ADGVKIKKG

-139 LGFDN
+139 LGFEN
-144 SVIPKEARNGIFIFP
+144 SVIPKEAKNGIFIFP

-164 GKSALETLF
+164 GKSAIEVLF
-173 MDSDILELEITPNR
+173 MDNEILELEITPNR

-210 KDIKIENEVD
+210 NDIKIENEVSN
-220 DFADY
+220 FSEF
-225 FDDIVIETENCNR
+225 FDDIIIETENCNR

-261 QAGVRPISNIV
+261 QAGVRPVSNIV

-283 QPLHAFDLDSLK
+283 EPLHAFDLDTLK

-306 GEETVT
+306 GEEMVT

-319 LTSDDILI
+319 LEKDDILI
-327 TDGSEIIGLAGIMG
+327 TDGSEIVGLAGVMG
-341 GLDSEITEKTVN
+341 GLDSEITDKTVN
-353 VLLEGANFN
+353 VILEGASFN

-385 GIDPNLAKTA
+385 GIDVNLAKTA
-395 VDRVCQLAEML
+395 VDRVCELAEKME
-406 DIAEVVGGSKDV
+406 IAEVVGGNKDV
-418 GDFDKAPKEIKL
+418 GNFDRKEKEIEL
-430 RLQKVNDLIG
+430 RKEKVNNLIG
-440 VDFTIDEV
+440 VDFTMDEIS
-448 KNILNRL
+448 NILNRL

-460 VKGDYL
+460 VRDDYL
-466 LAKIPSVRL
+466 IAKVPTVRL
-475 DLGIEEDLIEEVARI
+475 DLDIEEDLIEEIARI
-490 YGYDNVTPQKL
+490 YGYDNIEPKKL
-501 RGTLTVGRKPRFR
+501 KGTLTVGRKPVFR
-514 NVEDRIKNLLIGLGY
+514 NVEDRIKNQLIGLGY

-547 YREDEKNIIRI
+547 YKEDEKNIIKI

-569 RTTIVPSMID
+569 RTTMIPSMID
-579 ALAKNYVRGN
+579 ALSKNYARGN
-589 ENVGGFE
+589 VNVGGFE

-604 DGELPAEKLKL
+604 EEELPSERLKL
-615 TMGFYDLGDFYYL
+615 AMGFYDLGDFYYL
-628 KESIEKLLWYLGIE
+628 KESIEKSLWYLGINN
-642 DLEVR
+642 LEVR
-647 RKEVSFLHPGRS
+647 RRETSFLHPGRS
-659 AEFILKGESLGVFGE
+659 AEFILNGKSLGVFGE

-685 KKRAYVAELDFDK
+685 KKRAYVAELDFNL

-703 IGNYTYKEL
+703 IDNYTYKAL
-712 PKYPTIKRDFAFVM
+712 PKYPTMKRDFAFVM
-726 DRDIDSVEL
+726 DRDVDSVEL

-753 DIYQGENIEEGK
+753 DIYEGKNIEDGK

-775 AADRTLEDA
+775 AADRTLEES

-801 KAKLRS
+801 EAKLRS

>member
-1 MKTTRSSWN
+1 
-10 NFKEIEMLLP
+10 MLLP

-49 SVIIPSEGLDKIVVG
+49 SIMKPSEGLDKIVVG

-84 VGDEVLQI
+84 IGDEVLQI
-92 VTGAPNVFESAIV
+92 VTGAPNVFEGAIV
-105 PVALHGSTV
+105 PVALHGSTL
-114 AGGVKIKKG
+114 ASGQKIKKG

-139 LGFDN
+139 LGFEN

-173 MDSDILELEITPNR
+173 MDSEILELEITPNR

-210 KDIKIENEVD
+210 NDIKINEEVS
-220 DFADY
+220 DFSEF
-225 FDDIVIETENCNR
+225 FDDIVLETENCKR

-243 LKNIK
+243 LRNIK

-283 QPLHAFDLDSLK
+283 QPLHAFDLDSLT
-295 NKKIVVRMAKD
+295 NKKIVVRMAED

-312 LDGETRK
+312 LDGETRE

-341 GLDSEITEKTVN
+341 GLDSEITDKTVN

-385 GIDPNLAKTA
+385 GIDINLAKA
-395 VDRVCQLAEML
+395 SVDRVCQLAEML
-406 DIAEVVGGSKDV
+406 GIAEVIGGNKDV
-418 GDFDKAPKEIKL
+418 GNFEKAQKEIKL
-430 RLQKVNDLIG
+430 RQEKVNDLIG
-440 VDFTIDEV
+440 LDFSIDEIA
-448 KNILNRL
+448 NILNRL

-460 VKGDYL
+460 VKDTYL
-466 LAKIPSVRL
+466 IAKIPSIRL
-475 DLGIEEDLIEEVARI
+475 HLEIEEDLIEEIARI
-490 YGYDNVTPQKL
+490 YGYDNVEPKKL
-501 RGTLTVGRKPRFR
+501 RGTLTVGRKPVFR
-514 NVEDRIKNLLIGLGY
+514 NVEDRIKNILIGLGY

-547 YREDEKNIIRI
+547 YDEDEKNIIKI

-569 RTTIVPSMID
+569 RTTLVPSMID
-579 ALAKNYVRGN
+579 ALAKNYARGN

-596 IGNTFFPT
+596 VGNTFFPNEE
-604 DGELPAEKLKL
+604 ELPSEKLKL

-628 KESIEKLLWYLGIE
+628 KESIEKILWYLGIN

-659 AEFILKGESLGVFGE
+659 AEFILNGESLGVFGE

-685 KKRAYVAELDFDK
+685 KKKAYVAELDFDK

-703 IGNYTYKEL
+703 IDNYTYKDL
-712 PKYPTIKRDFAFVM
+712 PKFPTMKRDFAFVM
-726 DRDIDSVEL
+726 DRDVDSVEL

-753 DIYQGENIEEGK
+753 DIYEGENIEEGK

-775 AADRTLEDA
+775 AAERTLEDA

>member
-1 MKTTRSSWN
+1 
-10 NFKEIEMLLP
+10 MLLP

-49 SVIIPSEGLDKIVVG
+49 SIIKPSEGLDKIVVG

-84 VGDEVLQI
+84 IGDEVLQI
-92 VTGAPNVFESAIV
+92 VTGAPNVFEGAIV

-114 AGGVKIKKG
+114 AGGQKIKKG

-139 LGFDN
+139 LGFEN

-173 MDSDILELEITPNR
+173 MDSEILELEITPNR

-210 KDIKIENEVD
+210 NDIKINEEVS
-220 DFADY
+220 DFSEF
-225 FDDIVIETENCNR
+225 FDDIVLETENCKR

-243 LKNIK
+243 LRNIK
-248 IGPSPLWLQAYLM
+248 IGPSPLWLQTYLM

-277 VMLEYG
+277 VMIEYG
-283 QPLHAFDLDSLK
+283 QPLHAFDLDSLT
-295 NKKIVVRMAKD
+295 NKKIVVRMAED

-319 LTSDDILI
+319 LVSDDILI

-341 GLDSEITEKTVN
+341 GLDSEITDKTVN

-385 GIDPNLAKTA
+385 GIDINLAKIS

-406 DIAEVVGGSKDV
+406 GIAEVVGGNKDV
-418 GDFDKAPKEIKL
+418 GNFEKAQKEIKL
-430 RLQKVNDLIG
+430 RQEKVNDLIG
-440 VDFTIDEV
+440 LDFSMDEIA
-448 KNILNRL
+448 NILNRL

-460 VKGDYL
+460 VKDTYL
-466 LAKIPSVRL
+466 IAKIPSIRL
-475 DLGIEEDLIEEVARI
+475 DLEIEEDLIEEIARI
-490 YGYDNVTPQKL
+490 YGYDNVTPKKL
-501 RGTLTVGRKPRFR
+501 RGTLTVGRKPVFR
-514 NVEDRIKNLLIGLGY
+514 NVEDRIKNVLIGLGY

-547 YREDEKNIIRI
+547 YDEDEKNIIKI

-569 RTTIVPSMID
+569 RTTLVPSMID
-579 ALAKNYVRGN
+579 ALAKNYARGN

-596 IGNTFFPT
+596 IGNTFFPNEE
-604 DGELPAEKLKL
+604 ELPSEKLKL

-628 KESIEKLLWYLGIE
+628 KESIEKILWYLGIN

-685 KKRAYVAELDFDK
+685 KKKAYVAELDFDK

-703 IGNYTYKEL
+703 IDNYTYKDL
-712 PKYPTIKRDFAFVM
+712 PKFPTMKRDFAFVM
-726 DRDIDSVEL
+726 DRDVDSVEL

-746 LESFKVF
+746 LETFKVF
-753 DIYQGENIEEGK
+753 DIYEGENIEEGK

-775 AADRTLEDA
+775 AADRTLEDD

>member
-1 MKTTRSSWN
+1 
-10 NFKEIEMLLP
+10 MLLP

-49 SVIIPSEGLDKIVVG
+49 SIIIPDDGLNKIVVG

-84 VGDEVLQI
+84 VGDEILQI
-92 VTGAPNVFESAIV
+92 VTGASNVFEGAIV
-105 PVALHGSTV
+105 PVALHGSTL
-114 AGGVKIKKG
+114 AGDVKIKKG

-139 LGFDN
+139 LGFEN
-144 SVIPKEARNGIFIFP
+144 SVIPKEAKNGIFIFP

-164 GKSALETLF
+164 GKSAIEVLF
-173 MDSDILELEITPNR
+173 MDNEILELEITPNR
-187 PDCLSIMGMAVETA
+187 SDCLSIMGMAVETA

-210 KDIKIENEVD
+210 NDIKIENEVSN
-220 DFADY
+220 FSEF
-225 FDDIVIETENCNR
+225 FDDIIVETENCNR

-261 QAGVRPISNIV
+261 QAGVRPVSNIV

-283 QPLHAFDLDSLK
+283 EPLHAFDLDTLK
-295 NKKIVVRMAKD
+295 NKKIVVRMAED
-306 GEETVT
+306 GEEMVT

-319 LTSDDILI
+319 LEKDDILI
-327 TDGSEIIGLAGIMG
+327 TDGSEIVGLAGVMG
-341 GLDSEITEKTVN
+341 GLDSEITDKTVN
-353 VLLEGANFN
+353 VLLEGASFN

-385 GIDPNLAKTA
+385 GIDVNLAKTA
-395 VDRVCQLAEML
+395 VDRVCELAEKME
-406 DIAEVVGGSKDV
+406 IAEVVGGNKDV
-418 GDFDKAPKEIKL
+418 GNFDRKEKEIEL
-430 RLQKVNDLIG
+430 RKEKVNNLIG
-440 VDFTIDEV
+440 VDFTMDEIS
-448 KNILNRL
+448 NILNRL

-460 VKGDYL
+460 VRDDYL
-466 LAKIPSVRL
+466 IAKVPTVRL
-475 DLGIEEDLIEEVARI
+475 DLDIEEDLIEEIARI
-490 YGYDNVTPQKL
+490 YGYDNIEPKKL
-501 RGTLTVGRKPRFR
+501 KGTLTVGRKPVFR
-514 NVEDRIKNLLIGLGY
+514 NVEDRIKNQLIGLGY

-547 YREDEKNIIRI
+547 YKEDEKNIIKI

-569 RTTIVPSMID
+569 RTTMIPSMID
-579 ALAKNYVRGN
+579 ALSKNYARGN
-589 ENVGGFE
+589 VNVGGFE

-604 DGELPAEKLKL
+604 EEELPSERLKL
-615 TMGFYDLGDFYYL
+615 AMGFYDLGDFYYL
-628 KESIEKLLWYLGIE
+628 KESIEKSLWYLGINN
-642 DLEVR
+642 LEVR
-647 RKEVSFLHPGRS
+647 RRETSFLHPGRS
-659 AEFILKGESLGVFGE
+659 AEFILNGKSLGVFGE

-685 KKRAYVAELDFDK
+685 KKRAYVAELDFNL

-703 IGNYTYKEL
+703 IDNYTYKAL
-712 PKYPTIKRDFAFVM
+712 PKYPTMKRDFAFVM
-726 DRDIDSVEL
+726 DRDVDSVEL

-753 DIYQGENIEEGK
+753 DIYEGKNIEDGK

-775 AADRTLEDA
+775 AADRTLEES

-801 KAKLRS
+801 EAKLRS

>member
-1 MKTTRSSWN
+1 
-10 NFKEIEMLLP
+10 MLLP

-49 SVIIPSEGLDKIVVG
+49 SIIIPDDGLNKIVVG

-84 VGDEVLQI
+84 VGDEILQI
-92 VTGAPNVFESAIV
+92 VTGASNVFEGAIV
-105 PVALHGSTV
+105 PVALHGSTL
-114 AGGVKIKKG
+114 AGDVKIKKG

-139 LGFDN
+139 LGFEN
-144 SVIPKEARNGIFIFP
+144 SVIPKEAKNGIFIFP

-164 GKSALETLF
+164 GKSAIEVLF
-173 MDSDILELEITPNR
+173 MDNEILELEITPNR

-210 KDIKIENEVD
+210 NDIKIENEVSN
-220 DFADY
+220 FSEF
-225 FDDIVIETENCNR
+225 FDDIIVETENCNR

-261 QAGVRPISNIV
+261 QAGVRPVSNIV

-283 QPLHAFDLDSLK
+283 EPLHAFDLDTLK

-306 GEETVT
+306 GEEMVT

-319 LTSDDILI
+319 LEKDDILI
-327 TDGSEIIGLAGIMG
+327 TDGSEIVGLAGVMG
-341 GLDSEITEKTVN
+341 GLDSEITDKTVN
-353 VLLEGANFN
+353 VLLEGASFN

-385 GIDPNLAKTA
+385 GIDVNLAKTA
-395 VDRVCQLAEML
+395 VDRVCELAEKME
-406 DIAEVVGGSKDV
+406 IAEVVDGNKDV
-418 GDFDKAPKEIKL
+418 GNFDRKEKEIKL
-430 RLQKVNDLIG
+430 RKEKVNNLIG
-440 VDFTIDEV
+440 VDFTMDEIS
-448 KNILNRL
+448 NILNRL

-460 VKGDYL
+460 VRDDYL
-466 LAKIPSVRL
+466 IAKVPTVRL
-475 DLGIEEDLIEEVARI
+475 DLDIEEDLIEEIARI
-490 YGYDNVTPQKL
+490 YGYDNIEPKKL
-501 RGTLTVGRKPRFR
+501 KGTLTVGRKPVFR
-514 NVEDRIKNLLIGLGY
+514 NVEDRIKNQLIGLGY

-547 YREDEKNIIRI
+547 YKEDEKNIIKI

-569 RTTIVPSMID
+569 RTTMIPSMID
-579 ALAKNYVRGN
+579 ALSKNYARGN
-589 ENVGGFE
+589 VNVGGFE

-604 DGELPAEKLKL
+604 EEELPSERLKL
-615 TMGFYDLGDFYYL
+615 AMGFYDLGDFYYL
-628 KESIEKLLWYLGIE
+628 KESIEKSLWYLGINN
-642 DLEVR
+642 LEVR
-647 RKEVSFLHPGRS
+647 RREASFLHPGRS
-659 AEFILKGESLGVFGE
+659 AEFILNGKSLGVFGE

-685 KKRAYVAELDFDK
+685 KKRAYVAELDFNL

-703 IGNYTYKEL
+703 IDNYTYKAL
-712 PKYPTIKRDFAFVM
+712 PKYPTMKRDFAFVM
-726 DRDIDSVEL
+726 DRDVDSVEL

-753 DIYQGENIEEGK
+753 DIYEGKNIEDGK

-775 AADRTLEDA
+775 AADRTLEES

-801 KAKLRS
+801 EAKLRS

>member
-1 MKTTRSSWN
+1 
-10 NFKEIEMLLP
+10 MLLP

-49 SVIIPSEGLDKIVVG
+49 SIIIPDDGLNKIVVG

-84 VGDEVLQI
+84 VGDEILQI
-92 VTGAPNVFESAIV
+92 VTGASNVFEGAIV
-105 PVALHGSTV
+105 PVALHGSTL
-114 AGGVKIKKG
+114 ADGVKIKKG

-139 LGFDN
+139 LGFEN
-144 SVIPKEARNGIFIFP
+144 SVIPKEAKNGIFIFP

-164 GKSALETLF
+164 GKSAIEVLF
-173 MDSDILELEITPNR
+173 MDNEILELEITPNR

-210 KDIKIENEVD
+210 NDIKIENEVSN
-220 DFADY
+220 FSEF
-225 FDDIVIETENCNR
+225 FDDIIVETENCNR

-261 QAGVRPISNIV
+261 QAGVRPVSNIV

-283 QPLHAFDLDSLK
+283 EPLHAFDLDTLK
-295 NKKIVVRMAKD
+295 NKKIVVRMAED
-306 GEETVT
+306 GEEMVT

-319 LTSDDILI
+319 LEKDDILI
-327 TDGSEIIGLAGIMG
+327 TDGSEIVGLAGVMG
-341 GLDSEITEKTVN
+341 GLDSEITDKTVN
-353 VLLEGANFN
+353 VLLEGASFN

-385 GIDPNLAKTA
+385 GIDVNLAKTA
-395 VDRVCQLAEML
+395 VDRVCELAEKME
-406 DIAEVVGGSKDV
+406 IAEVVGGNKDV
-418 GDFDKAPKEIKL
+418 GNFDRKEKEIEL
-430 RLQKVNDLIG
+430 RKEKVNNLIG
-440 VDFTIDEV
+440 VDFTMDEIS
-448 KNILNRL
+448 NILNRF

-460 VKGDYL
+460 VRDDYL
-466 LAKIPSVRL
+466 IAKVPTVRL
-475 DLGIEEDLIEEVARI
+475 DLDIEEDLIEEIARI
-490 YGYDNVTPQKL
+490 YGYDNIEPKKL
-501 RGTLTVGRKPRFR
+501 KGTLTVGRKPVFR
-514 NVEDRIKNLLIGLGY
+514 NVEDRIKNQLIGLGY

-547 YREDEKNIIRI
+547 YKEDEKNIIKI

-569 RTTIVPSMID
+569 RTTMIPSMID
-579 ALAKNYVRGN
+579 ALSKNYARGN
-589 ENVGGFE
+589 VNVGGFE

-604 DGELPAEKLKL
+604 EEELPSERLKL
-615 TMGFYDLGDFYYL
+615 AMGFYDLGDFYYL
-628 KESIEKLLWYLGIE
+628 KESIEKSLWYLGINN
-642 DLEVR
+642 LEVR
-647 RKEVSFLHPGRS
+647 RRETSFLHPGRS
-659 AEFILKGESLGVFGE
+659 AEFILNGKSLGVFGE

-685 KKRAYVAELDFDK
+685 KKRAYVAELDFNL

-703 IGNYTYKEL
+703 IDNYTYKAL
-712 PKYPTIKRDFAFVM
+712 PKYPTMKRDFAFVM
-726 DRDIDSVEL
+726 DRDVDSVEL

-753 DIYQGENIEEGK
+753 DIYEGKNIEDGK

-775 AADRTLEDA
+775 AADRTLEES

-794 AEIESEI
+794 TEIESEI
-801 KAKLRS
+801 EAKLRS

>member
-1 MKTTRSSWN
+1 
-10 NFKEIEMLLP
+10 MLLP

-49 SVIIPSEGLDKIVVG
+49 SIIIPDDGLNKIVVG

-84 VGDEVLQI
+84 VGDEILQI
-92 VTGAPNVFESAIV
+92 VTGASNVFEGAIV
-105 PVALHGSTV
+105 PVALHGSTL
-114 AGGVKIKKG
+114 ADGVKIKKG

-139 LGFDN
+139 LGFEN
-144 SVIPKEARNGIFIFP
+144 SVIPKEAKNGIFIFP

-164 GKSALETLF
+164 GKSAIEVLF
-173 MDSDILELEITPNR
+173 MDNEILELEITPNR

-210 KDIKIENEVD
+210 NDIKIENEVSN
-220 DFADY
+220 FSEF
-225 FDDIVIETENCNR
+225 FDDIIIETENCNR

-261 QAGVRPISNIV
+261 QAGVRPVSNIV

-283 QPLHAFDLDSLK
+283 EPLHAFDLDTLK
-295 NKKIVVRMAKD
+295 NKRIVVRMAED
-306 GEETVT
+306 GEEMVT

-319 LTSDDILI
+319 LEKDDILI
-327 TDGSEIIGLAGIMG
+327 TDGSEIVGLAGVMG
-341 GLDSEITEKTVN
+341 GLDSEITDKTVN
-353 VLLEGANFN
+353 VLLEGASFN

-385 GIDPNLAKTA
+385 GIDVNLAKTA
-395 VDRVCQLAEML
+395 VDRVCELAEKME
-406 DIAEVVGGSKDV
+406 IAEVVGGNKDV
-418 GDFDKAPKEIKL
+418 GNFDRKEKEIEL
-430 RLQKVNDLIG
+430 RKEKVNNLIG
-440 VDFTIDEV
+440 VDFTMDEIS
-448 KNILNRL
+448 NILNRL

-460 VKGDYL
+460 VRDDYL
-466 LAKIPSVRL
+466 IAKVPTVRL
-475 DLGIEEDLIEEVARI
+475 DLDIEEDLIEEIARI
-490 YGYDNVTPQKL
+490 YGYDNIEPKKL
-501 RGTLTVGRKPRFR
+501 KGTLTVGRKPVFR
-514 NVEDRIKNLLIGLGY
+514 NVEDRIKNQLIGLGY

-547 YREDEKNIIRI
+547 YKEDEKNIIKI

-569 RTTIVPSMID
+569 RTTMIPSMID
-579 ALAKNYVRGN
+579 ALSKNYARGN
-589 ENVGGFE
+589 FNVGGFE

-604 DGELPAEKLKL
+604 EEELPSERLKL
-615 TMGFYDLGDFYYL
+615 AMGFYDLGDFYYL
-628 KESIEKLLWYLGIE
+628 KESIEKSLWYLGINN
-642 DLEVR
+642 LEVR
-647 RKEVSFLHPGRS
+647 RRETSFLHPGRS
-659 AEFILKGESLGVFGE
+659 AEFILNGKSLGVFGE

-685 KKRAYVAELDFDK
+685 KKRAYVAELDFNL

-703 IGNYTYKEL
+703 IDNYTYKAL
-712 PKYPTIKRDFAFVM
+712 PKYPTMKRDFAFVM
-726 DRDIDSVEL
+726 DRDVDSVEL

-753 DIYQGENIEEGK
+753 DIYEGKNIEDGK

-775 AADRTLEDA
+775 AADRTLEES

-801 KAKLRS
+801 EAKLRS

>member
-1 MKTTRSSWN
+1 
-10 NFKEIEMLLP
+10 MLLP

-49 SVIIPSEGLDKIVVG
+49 SIMKPSEGLDKIVVG

-84 VGDEVLQI
+84 IGDEVLQI
-92 VTGAPNVFESAIV
+92 VTGAPNVFEGAIV
-105 PVALHGSTV
+105 PVALHGSTL
-114 AGGVKIKKG
+114 ASGQKIKKG

-139 LGFDN
+139 LGFEN

-173 MDSDILELEITPNR
+173 MDSEILELEITPNR

-210 KDIKIENEVD
+210 NDIKINEEVS
-220 DFADY
+220 DFSEF
-225 FDDIVIETENCNR
+225 FDDIVLETENCKR

-243 LKNIK
+243 LRNIK

-283 QPLHAFDLDSLK
+283 QPLHAFDLDSLT
-295 NKKIVVRMAKD
+295 NKKIVVRMAED

-312 LDGETRK
+312 LDGETRE

-341 GLDSEITEKTVN
+341 GLDSEITDKTVN

-385 GIDPNLAKTA
+385 GIDINLAKA
-395 VDRVCQLAEML
+395 SVDRVCQLAEML
-406 DIAEVVGGSKDV
+406 GIAEVIGGNKDV
-418 GDFDKAPKEIKL
+418 GNFEKAQKEIKL
-430 RLQKVNDLIG
+430 RQEKVNDLIG
-440 VDFTIDEV
+440 LDFSIDEIA
-448 KNILNRL
+448 NILNRL

-460 VKGDYL
+460 VKDTYL
-466 LAKIPSVRL
+466 IAKIPSIRL
-475 DLGIEEDLIEEVARI
+475 DLEIEEDLIEEIARI
-490 YGYDNVTPQKL
+490 YGYDNVEPKKL
-501 RGTLTVGRKPRFR
+501 RGTLTVGRKPVFR
-514 NVEDRIKNLLIGLGY
+514 NVEDRIKNILIGLGY

-547 YREDEKNIIRI
+547 YDEDEKNIIKI

-569 RTTIVPSMID
+569 RTTLVPSMID
-579 ALAKNYVRGN
+579 ALAKNYARGN

-596 IGNTFFPT
+596 VGNTFFPNEE
-604 DGELPAEKLKL
+604 ELPSEKLKL

-628 KESIEKLLWYLGIE
+628 KESIEKILWYLGIN

-659 AEFILKGESLGVFGE
+659 AEFILNGESLGVFGE
-674 VHPKVLENYGL
+674 VHPKVLEKYGL
-685 KKRAYVAELDFDK
+685 KKKAYVAELDFDK

-703 IGNYTYKEL
+703 IDNYTYKDL
-712 PKYPTIKRDFAFVM
+712 PKFPTMKRDFAFVM
-726 DRDIDSVEL
+726 DRDVDSVEL

-753 DIYQGENIEEGK
+753 DIYEGENIEEGK

-775 AADRTLEDA
+775 AAERTLEDA

>member
-1 MKTTRSSWN
+1 
-10 NFKEIEMLLP
+10 MLLP

-49 SVIIPSEGLDKIVVG
+49 SIMKPSEGLDKIVVG

-84 VGDEVLQI
+84 IGDEVLQI
-92 VTGAPNVFESAIV
+92 VTGAPNVFEGAIV
-105 PVALHGSTV
+105 PIALHGSTV
-114 AGGVKIKKG
+114 AGGQKIKKG

-139 LGFDN
+139 LGFEN

-173 MDSDILELEITPNR
+173 MDSEILELEITPNR
-187 PDCLSIMGMAVETA
+187 PDCLSIMGMAGETA

-210 KDIKIENEVD
+210 NDIKINEEVS
-220 DFADY
+220 DFSEF
-225 FDDIVIETENCNR
+225 FDDIVIETENCKR

-243 LKNIK
+243 LRNIK

-277 VMLEYG
+277 VMLEHG
-283 QPLHAFDLDSLK
+283 QPLHAFDLDSLT
-295 NKKIVVRMAKD
+295 NKKIVVRMAED

-312 LDGETRK
+312 LDGETRE

-341 GLDSEITEKTVN
+341 GLDSEITDKTVN

-385 GIDPNLAKTA
+385 GIDINLAKTS

-406 DIAEVVGGSKDV
+406 GIAEVVGGNKDV
-418 GDFDKAPKEIKL
+418 GNFEKAQKEIKL
-430 RLQKVNDLIG
+430 RQEKVNDLIG
-440 VDFTIDEV
+440 LDFSMDEIA
-448 KNILNRL
+448 NILNRL

-460 VKGDYL
+460 VKDTYL
-466 LAKIPSVRL
+466 IAKIPSIRL
-475 DLGIEEDLIEEVARI
+475 DLEIEEDLIEEIARI
-490 YGYDNVTPQKL
+490 YGYDNVEPKKL
-501 RGTLTVGRKPRFR
+501 RGTLTVGRKPVFR
-514 NVEDRIKNLLIGLGY
+514 NVEDRIKNILIGLGY

-547 YREDEKNIIRI
+547 YDEDEKNIIKI

-569 RTTIVPSMID
+569 RTTLVPSMID
-579 ALAKNYVRGN
+579 ALAKNYARGN

-596 IGNTFFPT
+596 VGNTFFPNEE
-604 DGELPAEKLKL
+604 ELPSEKLKL

-628 KESIEKLLWYLGIE
+628 KESIEKILWYLGIN

-685 KKRAYVAELDFDK
+685 KKKAYVAELDFDK

-703 IGNYTYKEL
+703 IDNYTYKDL
-712 PKYPTIKRDFAFVM
+712 PKFPTMKRDFAFVM
-726 DRDIDSVEL
+726 DRDVDSVEL

-753 DIYQGENIEEGK
+753 DIYEGENIEEGK

-775 AADRTLEDA
+775 AAERTLEDA

>member
-1 MKTTRSSWN
+1 
-10 NFKEIEMLLP
+10 MLLP

-49 SVIIPSEGLDKIVVG
+49 SIIIPDDGLNKIVVG

-84 VGDEVLQI
+84 VGDEILQI
-92 VTGAPNVFESAIV
+92 VTGASNVFEGAIV
-105 PVALHGSTV
+105 PVALHGSTL
-114 AGGVKIKKG
+114 ADGVKIKKG

-139 LGFDN
+139 LGFEN
-144 SVIPKEARNGIFIFP
+144 SVIPKEAKNGIFIFP

-164 GKSALETLF
+164 GKSAIEVLF
-173 MDSDILELEITPNR
+173 MDNEILELEITPNR

-210 KDIKIENEVD
+210 NDIKIENEVSN
-220 DFADY
+220 FSEF
-225 FDDIVIETENCNR
+225 FDDIIVETENCNR

-261 QAGVRPISNIV
+261 QAGVRPVSNIV

-283 QPLHAFDLDSLK
+283 EPLHAFDLDTLK

-306 GEETVT
+306 GEEMVT

-319 LTSDDILI
+319 LEKDDILI
-327 TDGSEIIGLAGIMG
+327 TDGSEIVGLAGVMG
-341 GLDSEITEKTVN
+341 GLDSEITDKTVN
-353 VLLEGANFN
+353 VILEGASFN

-385 GIDPNLAKTA
+385 GIDVNLAKTA
-395 VDRVCQLAEML
+395 VDRVCELAEKME
-406 DIAEVVGGSKDV
+406 IAEVVGGNKDV
-418 GDFDKAPKEIKL
+418 GNFDRKE
-430 RLQKVNDLIG
+430 KVNNLIG
-440 VDFTIDEV
+440 VDFTMDEIS
-448 KNILNRL
+448 NILNRL

-460 VKGDYL
+460 VRDDYL
-466 LAKIPSVRL
+466 IAKVPTVRL
-475 DLGIEEDLIEEVARI
+475 DLDIEEDLIEEIARI
-490 YGYDNVTPQKL
+490 YGYDNIEPKKL
-501 RGTLTVGRKPRFR
+501 KGTLTVGRKPVFR
-514 NVEDRIKNLLIGLGY
+514 NVEDRIKNQLIGLGY

-547 YREDEKNIIRI
+547 YKEDEKNIIKI

-569 RTTIVPSMID
+569 RTTMIPSMID
-579 ALAKNYVRGN
+579 ALSKNYARGN
-589 ENVGGFE
+589 VNVGGFE

-604 DGELPAEKLKL
+604 EEELPSERLKL
-615 TMGFYDLGDFYYL
+615 AMGFYDLGDFYYL
-628 KESIEKLLWYLGIE
+628 KESIEKSLWYLGINN
-642 DLEVR
+642 LEVR
-647 RKEVSFLHPGRS
+647 RREASFLHPGRS
-659 AEFILKGESLGVFGE
+659 AEFILNGKSLGVFGE

-685 KKRAYVAELDFDK
+685 KKRAYVAELDFNL

-703 IGNYTYKEL
+703 IDNYTYKAL
-712 PKYPTIKRDFAFVM
+712 PKYPTMKRDFAFVM
-726 DRDIDSVEL
+726 DRDVDSVEL

-753 DIYQGENIEEGK
+753 DIYEGKNIEDGK

-775 AADRTLEDA
+775 AADRTLEES

-801 KAKLRS
+801 EAKLRS

>member
-1 MKTTRSSWN
+1 
-10 NFKEIEMLLP
+10 MLLP

-49 SVIIPSEGLDKIVVG
+49 SIIIPSEGLDKIVVG

-84 VGDEVLQI
+84 VGEEVLQI
-92 VTGAPNVFESAIV
+92 VTGAPNVFEGAIV

-114 AGGVKIKKG
+114 AGGQKIKKG

-139 LGFDN
+139 LGFEN
-144 SVIPKEARNGIFIFP
+144 SVIPKEAKYGIFIFP
-159 EGTEI
+159 QDTEI
-164 GKSALETLF
+164 GGSALEALF
-173 MDSDILELEITPNR
+173 MDNEILELEITPNR

-201 ASFDLKTKH
+201 ASFDLKAKH
-210 KDIKIENEVD
+210 NEINLENEVD

-225 FDDIVIETENCNR
+225 FDDIEIETENCRR

-243 LKNIK
+243 LKNVK

-283 QPLHAFDLDSLK
+283 EPLHAFDLDKLDT
-295 NKKIVVRMAKD
+295 KKIVVRKAKD

-319 LTSDDILI
+319 LKSDDILI
-327 TDGSEIIGLAGIMG
+327 TDGKNIIGLAGIMG
-341 GLDSEITEKTVN
+341 GLDSEITDKTVN

-395 VDRVCQLAEML
+395 VDRVCQLAKDL
-406 DIAEVVGGSKDV
+406 GIAEVVAGNKDV
-418 GDFDKAPKEIKL
+418 GDFSKEEKEIKL
-430 RLQKVNDLIG
+430 RHQKVVDLIG
-440 VDFTIDEV
+440 VDFTIEEV
-448 KNILNRL
+448 ASILNRL

-460 VKGDYL
+460 VKEDYL
-466 LAKIPSVRL
+466 IAKIPSVRL
-475 DLGIEEDLIEEVARI
+475 DLNIEEDLIEEVARV
-490 YGYDNVTPQKL
+490 YGYDNVEPKKL

-535 SFVSPSSYEKAN
+535 SFVSPSSYKKAN
-547 YREDEKNIIRI
+547 YDEDEKNIIKI

-569 RTTIVPSMID
+569 RTTLVPSMID

-596 IGNTFFPT
+596 IGNTFFPSE
-604 DGELPAEKLKL
+604 DELPSEKLKL

-628 KESIEKLLWYLGIE
+628 KESIEKILWFLGINN
-642 DLEVR
+642 LEVR
-647 RKEVSFLHPGRS
+647 RKETSFLHPGRS

-685 KKRAYVAELDFDK
+685 KKKAYVAELDFDK

-703 IGNYTYKEL
+703 IDNYTYKEL
-712 PKYPTIKRDFAFVM
+712 PKYPTMKRDFAFIM
-726 DRDIDSVEL
+726 DREVDSVDL
-735 EKISK
+735 EKIAQ
-740 KYGKEL
+740 KYGKDL

-753 DIYQGENIEEGK
+753 DIYEGENIEEGK

-775 AADRTLEDA
+775 AADRTLEES

>member
-1 MKTTRSSWN
+1 
-10 NFKEIEMLLP
+10 MLLP

-74 ADKLVICSVN
+74 ADKLVVCSVN

-92 VTGAPNVFESAIV
+92 VTGAPNVFEGAIV

-220 DFADY
+220 DFSDY

-295 NKKIVVRMAKD
+295 NKKIAVRMAKD

-406 DIAEVVGGSKDV
+406 GIAEVVGGSKDV

-448 KNILNRL
+448 ANILNRL
-455 EIETD
+455 EIETE

-547 YREDEKNIIRI
+547 YKEDEKNIIRI

-685 KKRAYVAELDFDK
+685 KKKAYVAELDFDK

-712 PKYPTIKRDFAFVM
+712 PKYPTMKRDFAFVM

>member
-1 MKTTRSSWN
+1 
-10 NFKEIEMLLP
+10 MLLP

-74 ADKLVICSVN
+74 ADKLVVCSVN

-92 VTGAPNVFESAIV
+92 VTGAPNVFEGAIV

-139 LGFDN
+139 LGFEN

-283 QPLHAFDLDSLK
+283 QPLHAFDLDSLT

-395 VDRVCQLAEML
+395 VDRVSQLAEML
-406 DIAEVVGGSKDV
+406 GIAEVVGGSKDV

-448 KNILNRL
+448 ANILNRL
-455 EIETD
+455 EIETE

-490 YGYDNVTPQKL
+490 YGYDNVEPKKL

-547 YREDEKNIIRI
+547 YKEDEKNIIRI

-685 KKRAYVAELDFDK
+685 KKKAYVAELDFDK

-712 PKYPTIKRDFAFVM
+712 PKYPTMKRDFAFVM

>member
-1 MKTTRSSWN
+1 
-10 NFKEIEMLLP
+10 MLLP

-74 ADKLVICSVN
+74 ADKLVVCSVN

-92 VTGAPNVFESAIV
+92 VTGAPNVFEGAIV

-173 MDSDILELEITPNR
+173 MDKDVLELEITPNR

-210 KDIKIENEVD
+210 NEIKIENEVD
-220 DFADY
+220 DFADH

-430 RLQKVNDLIG
+430 RLEKVNDLIG

-448 KNILNRL
+448 ANILNRL

-490 YGYDNVTPQKL
+490 YGYDNVEPKKL

-547 YREDEKNIIRI
+547 YKEDEKNIIRI

-685 KKRAYVAELDFDK
+685 KKKAYVAELDFDK

-712 PKYPTIKRDFAFVM
+712 PKYPTMKRDFAFVM

-753 DIYQGENIEEGK
+753 DIYQGENIEDGK

>member
-1 MKTTRSSWN
+1 
-10 NFKEIEMLLP
+10 MLLP

-49 SVIIPSEGLDKIVVG
+49 SIMKPSEGLDKIVVG

-84 VGDEVLQI
+84 IGDEVLQI
-92 VTGAPNVFESAIV
+92 VTGAPNVFEGAIV
-105 PVALHGSTV
+105 PVALHGSTL
-114 AGGVKIKKG
+114 ASGQKIKKG

-139 LGFDN
+139 LGFEN

-173 MDSDILELEITPNR
+173 MDSEILELEITPNR

-210 KDIKIENEVD
+210 NDIKINEEVS
-220 DFADY
+220 DFSEF
-225 FDDIVIETENCNR
+225 FDDIVLETENCKR

-243 LKNIK
+243 LRNIK

-283 QPLHAFDLDSLK
+283 QPLHAFDLDSLT
-295 NKKIVVRMAKD
+295 NKKIVVRMAED

-312 LDGETRK
+312 LDGETRE

-341 GLDSEITEKTVN
+341 GLDSEITDKTVN

-385 GIDPNLAKTA
+385 GIDINLAKA
-395 VDRVCQLAEML
+395 SVDRVCQLAEML
-406 DIAEVVGGSKDV
+406 GIAEVIGGNKDV
-418 GDFDKAPKEIKL
+418 GNFEKAQKEIKL
-430 RLQKVNDLIG
+430 RQEKVNDLIG
-440 VDFTIDEV
+440 LDFSIDEIA
-448 KNILNRL
+448 NILNRL

-460 VKGDYL
+460 VKDTYL
-466 LAKIPSVRL
+466 IAKIPSIRL
-475 DLGIEEDLIEEVARI
+475 DLEIEEDLIEEIARI
-490 YGYDNVTPQKL
+490 YGYDNVEPKKL
-501 RGTLTVGRKPRFR
+501 RGTLTVGRKPVFR
-514 NVEDRIKNLLIGLGY
+514 NVEDRIKNILIGLGY

-547 YREDEKNIIRI
+547 YDEDEKNIIKI

-569 RTTIVPSMID
+569 RTTLVPSMID
-579 ALAKNYVRGN
+579 ALAKNYARGN

-596 IGNTFFPT
+596 VGNTFFPNEE
-604 DGELPAEKLKL
+604 ELPSEKLKL

-628 KESIEKLLWYLGIE
+628 KESIEKILWYLGID

-659 AEFILKGESLGVFGE
+659 AEFILNGESLGVFGE

-685 KKRAYVAELDFDK
+685 KKKAYVAELDFDK

-703 IGNYTYKEL
+703 IDNYTYKDL
-712 PKYPTIKRDFAFVM
+712 PKFPTMKRDFAFVM
-726 DRDIDSVEL
+726 DRDVDSVEL

-753 DIYQGENIEEGK
+753 DIYEGENIEEGK

-775 AADRTLEDA
+775 AAERTLEDA

>member
-1 MKTTRSSWN
+1 
-10 NFKEIEMLLP
+10 MLLP

-49 SVIIPSEGLDKIVVG
+49 SIIKPSEGLDKIVVG

-92 VTGAPNVFESAIV
+92 VTGAPNVFEGAIV

-114 AGGVKIKKG
+114 AGGQKIKKG

-139 LGFDN
+139 LGFEN

-159 EGTEI
+159 DGTEI

-173 MDSDILELEITPNR
+173 MDSEILELEITPNR

-210 KDIKIENEVD
+210 NDININEEVS
-220 DFADY
+220 DFSEF
-225 FDDIVIETENCNR
+225 FDDIILETENCKR

-243 LKNIK
+243 LRNIK

-283 QPLHAFDLDSLK
+283 QPLHAFDLDSLT
-295 NKKIVVRMAKD
+295 NKKIVVRMAED
-306 GEETVT
+306 GEETIT

-319 LTSDDILI
+319 LASDDILI

-341 GLDSEITEKTVN
+341 GLDSEITDKTVN

-385 GIDPNLAKTA
+385 GIDINLAKTS

-406 DIAEVVGGSKDV
+406 GIAEVVGGNKDV
-418 GDFDKAPKEIKL
+418 GNFEKAQKEIKL
-430 RLQKVNDLIG
+430 RQEKVNDLIG
-440 VDFTIDEV
+440 LDFSMDEIA
-448 KNILNRL
+448 NILNRL

-460 VKGDYL
+460 VKDTYL
-466 LAKIPSVRL
+466 IAKIPSIRL
-475 DLGIEEDLIEEVARI
+475 DLEIEEDLIEEIARI
-490 YGYDNVTPQKL
+490 YGYDNVTPKKL
-501 RGTLTVGRKPRFR
+501 RGTLTVGRKPVFR
-514 NVEDRIKNLLIGLGY
+514 NVEDRIKNILIGLGY

-547 YREDEKNIIRI
+547 YDEDEKNIIKI

-569 RTTIVPSMID
+569 RTTLVPSMID
-579 ALAKNYVRGN
+579 ALAKNYARGN

-596 IGNTFFPT
+596 IGNTFFPNKE
-604 DGELPAEKLKL
+604 ELPSEKLKL

-628 KESIEKLLWYLGIE
+628 KESIEKILWYLGIN

-674 VHPKVLENYGL
+674 VHPKVLGNYGL
-685 KKRAYVAELDFDK
+685 KKKAYVAELDFDK

-703 IGNYTYKEL
+703 IDNYTYRDL
-712 PKYPTIKRDFAFVM
+712 PKFPTMKRDFAFVM
-726 DRDIDSVEL
+726 DRDVDSVEL

-746 LESFKVF
+746 LETFKVF
-753 DIYQGENIEEGK
+753 DIYEGENIEEGK

-775 AADRTLEDA
+775 AADRTLEDD

>member
-1 MKTTRSSWN
+1 
-10 NFKEIEMLLP
+10 MLLP

-74 ADKLVICSVN
+74 ADKLVVCSVN
-84 VGDEVLQI
+84 VCDEVLQI
-92 VTGAPNVFESAIV
+92 VTGAPNVFEGAIV

-139 LGFDN
+139 LGFEN

-210 KDIKIENEVD
+210 NEIKIENEVD
-220 DFADY
+220 DFSDY
-225 FDDIVIETENCNR
+225 FDDIVIETENCKR

-283 QPLHAFDLDSLK
+283 QPLHAFDLDSLT
-295 NKKIVVRMAKD
+295 NKKIVVRMAKE

-312 LDGETRK
+312 LDGKTRK

-327 TDGSEIIGLAGIMG
+327 TDGSDIIGLAGIMG

-418 GDFDKAPKEIKL
+418 GNFEKAPKEIKL
-430 RLQKVNDLIG
+430 RLEKVNDLIG
-440 VDFTIDEV
+440 VEFTIDEV
-448 KNILNRL
+448 ANILNRL

-460 VKGDYL
+460 IKGDYL
-466 LAKIPSVRL
+466 IAIIPSVRL
-475 DLGIEEDLIEEVARI
+475 DLEIEEDLIEEVARI
-490 YGYDNVTPQKL
+490 YGYDHIEPKKL

-535 SFVSPSSYEKAN
+535 SFVSPSSYEKSS
-547 YREDEKNIIRI
+547 YEEDEKNIIKI

-596 IGNTFFPT
+596 IGNTFFPSE
-604 DGELPAEKLKL
+604 GELPSEKLKL

-628 KESIEKLLWYLGIE
+628 KESIEKILWYLGIN

-659 AEFILKGESLGVFGE
+659 AEFILTGESLGVFGE

-685 KKRAYVAELDFDK
+685 KKKAYVAELDFDK

-703 IGNYTYKEL
+703 IGNYTYKDL
-712 PKYPTIKRDFAFVM
+712 PKFPTMKRDFAFVM
-726 DRDIDSVEL
+726 DRDVDSVEL

-740 KYGKEL
+740 KYGKDL

-753 DIYQGENIEEGK
+753 DIYEGENIEEGK

-775 AADRTLEDA
+775 AGDRTLEDA

>member
-1 MKTTRSSWN
+1 
-10 NFKEIEMLLP
+10 MLLP

-49 SVIIPSEGLDKIVVG
+49 SIIIPDDGLNKIVVG

-84 VGDEVLQI
+84 VGDEILQI
-92 VTGAPNVFESAIV
+92 VTGASNVFEGAIV
-105 PVALHGSTV
+105 PVALHGSTL
-114 AGGVKIKKG
+114 AGDVKIKKG

-139 LGFDN
+139 LGFEN
-144 SVIPKEARNGIFIFP
+144 SVIPKEAKNGIFIFP
-159 EGTEI
+159 EDTEI
-164 GKSALETLF
+164 GKSAIEVLF
-173 MDSDILELEITPNR
+173 MDNEILELEITPNR

-210 KDIKIENEVD
+210 NDIKIENEVSN
-220 DFADY
+220 FSEF
-225 FDDIVIETENCNR
+225 FDDIIIETENCNR

-261 QAGVRPISNIV
+261 QAGVRPVSNIV

-283 QPLHAFDLDSLK
+283 EPLHAFDLDTLK

-306 GEETVT
+306 GEEMVT

-319 LTSDDILI
+319 LEKDDILI
-327 TDGSEIIGLAGIMG
+327 TDGSEIVGLAGVMG
-341 GLDSEITEKTVN
+341 GLDSEITDKTVN
-353 VLLEGANFN
+353 VLLEGASFN

-385 GIDPNLAKTA
+385 GIDVNLAKTA
-395 VDRVCQLAEML
+395 VDRVCELAEKME
-406 DIAEVVGGSKDV
+406 IAEVVGGNKDV
-418 GDFDKAPKEIKL
+418 GNFDRKEKEIKL
-430 RLQKVNDLIG
+430 RKEKVNNLIG
-440 VDFTIDEV
+440 VDFTMDEIS
-448 KNILNRL
+448 NILNRL

-460 VKGDYL
+460 VRDDYL
-466 LAKIPSVRL
+466 IAKVPTVRL
-475 DLGIEEDLIEEVARI
+475 DLDIEEDLIEEIARI
-490 YGYDNVTPQKL
+490 YGYDNIEPKKL
-501 RGTLTVGRKPRFR
+501 KGTLTVGRKPVFR
-514 NVEDRIKNLLIGLGY
+514 NVEDRIKNQLIGLGY

-547 YREDEKNIIRI
+547 YKEDEKNIIKI

-569 RTTIVPSMID
+569 RTTMIPSMID
-579 ALAKNYVRGN
+579 ALSKNYARGN
-589 ENVGGFE
+589 FNVGGFE

-604 DGELPAEKLKL
+604 EEELPSERLKL
-615 TMGFYDLGDFYYL
+615 AMGFYDLGDFYYL
-628 KESIEKLLWYLGIE
+628 KESIEKSLWYLGINN
-642 DLEVR
+642 LEVR
-647 RKEVSFLHPGRS
+647 RRETSFLHPGRS
-659 AEFILKGESLGVFGE
+659 AEFILNGKSLGVFGE

-685 KKRAYVAELDFDK
+685 KKRAYVAELDFNL

-703 IGNYTYKEL
+703 IDNYTYKAL
-712 PKYPTIKRDFAFVM
+712 PKYPTMKRDFAFVM
-726 DRDIDSVEL
+726 DRDVDSVEL

-753 DIYQGENIEEGK
+753 DIYEGKNIEDGK

-775 AADRTLEDA
+775 AADRTLEES

-801 KAKLRS
+801 EAKLRS

>member
-1 MKTTRSSWN
+1 
-10 NFKEIEMLLP
+10 MLLP

-49 SVIIPSEGLDKIVVG
+49 SIIIPSEGLDKIVVG
-64 KIEKIEKHPD
+64 RIEKIENHPD

-92 VTGAPNVFESAIV
+92 VTGAKNVFEGAIV
-105 PVALHGSTV
+105 PVAIHGSTV
-114 AGGVKIKKG
+114 AGGTKIKKG

-139 LGFDN
+139 LGYET
-144 SVIPKEARNGIFIFP
+144 SVIPKEARDGIFIFP

-164 GKSALETLF
+164 GRSAMEALF
-173 MDSDILELEITPNR
+173 MDNEILELEITPNR

-201 ASFDLKTKH
+201 ASFDLKARH
-210 KDIKIENEVD
+210 KEIKIENQVD
-220 DFADY
+220 DFSDY
-225 FDDIVIETENCNR
+225 FDDIEIDTENCTR

-283 QPLHAFDLDSLK
+283 QPLHAFDLDSLHS
-295 NKKIVVRMAKD
+295 KKIVVRMAKD

-319 LTSDDILI
+319 LASDDILI
-327 TDGSEIIGLAGIMG
+327 TDGQEIIGLAGIMG
-341 GLDSEITEKTVN
+341 GLDSEITDKTVN

-385 GIDPNLAKTA
+385 GLDPNLAKTA
-395 VDRVCQLAEML
+395 VDRVCQLASEMG
-406 DIAEVVGGSKDV
+406 IAEVVNGSKDV
-418 GDFDKAPKEIKL
+418 GNFSKEEKEIKL
-430 RLQKVNDLIG
+430 RHQKLVDLIG
-440 VDFTIDEV
+440 VDFTIEEV
-448 KNILNRL
+448 ANILNRL
-455 EIETD
+455 EIETEI
-460 VKGDYL
+460 KGDYL

-475 DLGIEEDLIEEVARI
+475 DLDIEEDLIEEVARV
-490 YGYDNVTPQKL
+490 YGYDKIEPKKL
-501 RGTLTVGRKPRFR
+501 MGTLTVGRKPRFR
-514 NVEDRIKNLLIGLGY
+514 NVEDRIKNLLTGLGY

-535 SFVSPSSYEKAN
+535 SFVSPSSYAKAN
-547 YREDEKNIIRI
+547 YQEDEKNIIRI
-558 LNPLGEDYSIM
+558 LNPLGEDYSVM
-569 RTTIVPSMID
+569 RTTLVPSMID
-579 ALAKNYVRGN
+579 ALAKNYARGN

-604 DGELPAEKLKL
+604 EDELPSEKLKL

-628 KESIEKLLWYLGIE
+628 KESIEKILWFLGINK
-642 DLEVR
+642 LEVK
-647 RKEVSFLHPGRS
+647 RKETSFLHPGRS
-659 AEFILKGESLGVFGE
+659 AEFLLNGESLGVFGE

-685 KKRAYVAELDFDK
+685 KKKAYVAELDFDK

-703 IGNYTYKEL
+703 IDNYTYKDL
-712 PKYPTIKRDFAFVM
+712 PKYPTMKRDFAFIM
-726 DRDIDSVEL
+726 DRDVDSVDL
-735 EKISK
+735 EKIAK
-740 KYGKEL
+740 KYGKDL

-753 DIYQGENIEEGK
+753 DIYEGENIEDGK

-775 AADRTLEDA
+775 AADRTLEES

-789 CEKIV
+789 CEKVV